1 MARRLT
7 LWHNPAMAALL
18 RNQHHWIFGAALAV
32 WLALG
37 WPFLHELATGMV
49 RRASPVPLLWLVP
62 YGVFGA
68 AVVGATL
75 LKLRTSLRWTLLCAE
90 LAAVAAMTVIFP
102 KDLMSLFLVI
112 IAWQVAM
119 ATTPVKTLCWVA
131 FQTLAILG
139 LVAQAPDSHLSY
151 IIALSCVLQLCC
163 VLMAQALRSEE
174 RAALALARTNRE
186 LRSAQAAIAANVRDA
201 ERLRISRELHDA
213 WGHELTALGLQLEIA
228 SRVAE
233 PKRVNDH
240 VMQAKGLARELL
252 ARVRSVVATLRD
264 AERSDDGTDADRF
277 QRGSAESGPHSTVV
291 HSAASQPGRPRHWIF
306 CIAALAVLGVLSFP
320 VLQAYVTG
328 GMPMSPFWLGSFAL
342 FAAAVLAAMTMKP
355 RPRVHWALLGVQV
368 AAVAAMA
375 FIASWAMM
383 SGFLIVVAWQVAM
396 TTGPVRAF
404 GWLAL
409 QTLVVVAA
417 LALAQR
423 PDLCWVI
430 GKSIALQLFFVS
442 AAQALRRE
450 AETAHALAR
459 TNRQLLAAQ
468 AVIAAN
474 ARDAERLRI
483 SRELHD
489 AWGHQL
495 TALGLQLEIASHV
508 AEAGRASDHV
518 SQAKGLAHEL
528 LAQVRDVASTLREAE
543 RGDLKDTLEALAQSV
558 PVPAIHVSIDPRL
571 RVTPDQCHALIRC
584 AQEAVTN
591 AVKHAEAAN
600 LWLQVTADGD
610 GVRLVAR
617 NDGHD
622 RPAAATP
629 GSGLVGMRERIES
642 LGGKLAV
649 RAGAG
654 FGFTIEAWL
663 PARTPQA
670 A

>member
-1 MARRLT
+1 MARRLP

-32 WLALG
+32 WLAVG
-37 WPFLHELATGMV
+37 WPFLHELATGTV
-49 RRASPVPLLWLVP
+49 RRASPVPMQWLVP
-62 YGVFGA
+62 YGLFGA

-75 LKLRTSLRWTLLCAE
+75 LRLRTNLRWPLLCVQ

-119 ATTPVKTLCWVA
+119 ATTPFKTLCWVA
-131 FQTLAILG
+131 FQTLAILA

-151 IIALSCVLQLCC
+151 IIGLSCVLQLCC
-163 VLMAQALRSEE
+163 VLIAQALRSEE

-186 LRSAQAAIAANVRDA
+186 LRSAQAVIAADVRDA

-228 SRVAE
+228 SHVGE
-233 PKRVNDH
+233 PRRVNDH

-252 ARVRSVVATLRD
+252 ARVRTVVATLRD
-264 AERSDDGTDADRF
+264 AERGDQGTDADPLER
-277 QRGSAESGPHSTVV
+277 RSAEAGPH
-291 HSAASQPGRPRHWIF
+291 AAAAALAAGQPGSRRRWIY
-306 CIAALAVLGVLSFP
+306 CIAALAVLVTLSFP

-328 GMPMSPFWLGSFAL
+328 RTPMSLSWLGSFAV
-342 FAAAVLAAMTMKP
+342 FAAAVLAAMALKP
-355 RPRVHWALLGVQV
+355 RPRLHWALLGVQV

-409 QTLVVVAA
+409 QTSVVVAA
-417 LALAQR
+417 LALAER

-442 AAQALRRE
+442 AAQAVRRE
-450 AETAHALAR
+450 AETARTLAR
-459 TNRQLLAAQ
+459 TNRQLQAAQ

-474 ARDAERLRI
+474 AREAERLRI

-508 AEAGRASDHV
+508 AEAGDHV

-528 LAQVRDVASTLREAE
+528 LTQVRDVVSTLRESE
-543 RGDLKDTLEALAQSV
+543 RGDLEEALKALAQSI
-558 PVPAIHVSIDPRL
+558 PVPAIHVSIAPGLRL
-571 RVTPDQCHALIRC
+571 TRDQGHALIRC

-600 LWLQVTADGD
+600 LWLQVTANGD
-610 GVRLVAR
+610 GVRLFAR
-617 NDGHD
+617 DDGKT
-622 RPAAATP
+622 RPAGAKP
-629 GSGLVGMRERIES
+629 GSGLIGMRERIES

-649 RAGAG
+649 KAGA
-654 FGFTIEAWL
+654 GFTIEAWL
-663 PARTPQA
+663 PARTPQPA
-670 A
+670 

>member
-1 MARRLT
+1 M
-7 LWHNPAMAALL
+7 WQNPSMVALL
-18 RNQHHWIFGAALAV
+18 RNQHHWIFGAALSV

-49 RRASPVPLLWLVP
+49 RRAAPVPMEWLIP
-62 YGVFGA
+62 YGLFGA

-75 LKLRTSLRWTLLCAE
+75 LKVRTSLRWPLLWAE
-90 LAAVAAMTVIFP
+90 LAAVAAMTIIFP

-119 ATTPVKTLCWVA
+119 ATTPIKTLGWVA
-131 FQTLAILG
+131 FQTLAIFG
-139 LVAQAPDSHLSY
+139 LLAQAPDAHLSY
-151 IIALSCVLQLCC
+151 ILGLSSVLQLCC
-163 VLMAQALRSEE
+163 VLVAQALRSEE
-174 RAALALARTNRE
+174 RAALALVRTNQE
-186 LRSAQAAIAANVRDA
+186 LRSAQAAIAADVRDA

-228 SRVAE
+228 SHVAE
-233 PKRVNDH
+233 PRRVNDH

-264 AERSDDGTDADRF
+264 AERTEEGAAADPR
-277 QRGSAESGPHSTVV
+277 QRGRAAGL
-291 HSAASQPGRPRHWIF
+291 HSAAAPLAAGERGRPRHWTF
-306 CIAALAVLGVLSFP
+306 CIAALAVLGVLGFP
-320 VLQAYVTG
+320 VLQSYATG
-328 GMPMSPFWLGSFAL
+328 GAPTSASWLVSFAV
-342 FAAAVLAAMTMKP
+342 FAAAVLAAMAMKP
-355 RPRVHWALLGVQV
+355 RPTLHWALLGVQV

-383 SGFLIVVAWQVAM
+383 TGFLIIVAWQVAM

-417 LALAQR
+417 LALAAR

-442 AAQALRRE
+442 AAQALRKE
-450 AETAHALAR
+450 AETARALAR
-459 TNRQLLAAQ
+459 TNRELQAAQ

-518 SQAKGLAHEL
+518 SRAKGLAHEL
-528 LAQVRDVASTLREAE
+528 LGQVRDVVSTLREAE

-558 PVPAIHVSIDPRL
+558 PVPAIHVSIDPGL

-600 LWLQVTADGD
+600 LWLQVTANGD
-610 GVRLVAR
+610 GVRLFAR
-617 NDGHD
+617 DDGKT
-622 RPAAATP
+622 RPAEAKP
-629 GSGLVGMRERIES
+629 GSGLIGMRERIES

-649 RAGAG
+649 RKGA
-654 FGFTIEAWL
+654 GFTIEAWL
-663 PARTPQA
+663 PARTPQPA
-670 A
+670 

>member
-1 MARRLT
+1 
-7 LWHNPAMAALL
+7 MAALL

-32 WLALG
+32 WLAVG

-49 RRASPVPLLWLVP
+49 RRASPVPMQWLVP
-62 YGVFGA
+62 YGLFGA
-68 AVVGATL
+68 AVVGTTL
-75 LKLRTSLRWTLLCAE
+75 LELRTSLRWPLLCAE

-102 KDLMSLFLVI
+102 KDLMTLFLVI

-131 FQTLAILG
+131 FQTLAIVA
-139 LVAQAPDSHLSY
+139 LVARAPDSHLSY
-151 IIALSCVLQLCC
+151 IIGLSSVLQLCC

-174 RAALALARTNRE
+174 RAALALARANRE
-186 LRSAQAAIAANVRDA
+186 LRSAQAVIAANVRDE

-228 SRVAE
+228 SHVAE
-233 PKRVNDH
+233 PRRVNDH
-240 VMQAKGLARELL
+240 VVRAKGLARELL
-252 ARVRSVVATLRD
+252 ARVRNVVATLRD
-264 AERSDDGTDADRF
+264 AERGDDGMGAYPS
-277 QRGSAESGPHSTVV
+277 QCGSAAAGPHSG
-291 HSAASQPGRPRHWIF
+291 AASFAPGQFGRRRHWIF

-320 VLQAYVTG
+320 VLQSFVTG
-328 GMPMSPFWLGSFAL
+328 TAPLSPSWLGAFVV
-342 FAAAVLAAMTMKP
+342 FAAAVVAAMALKP
-355 RPRVHWALLGVQV
+355 RPALRWVLLGVQV

-383 SGFLIVVAWQVAM
+383 TGFLIVVAWQVAM

-404 GWLAL
+404 GWLAF

-417 LALAQR
+417 LALAAR

-450 AETAHALAR
+450 AETARALAR
-459 TNRQLLAAQ
+459 TNRQLQAAQ
-468 AVIAAN
+468 GVIAAN
-474 ARDAERLRI
+474 ARHSERLRI

-495 TALGLQLEIASHV
+495 TALGLQLEIATHV
-508 AEAGRASDHV
+508 AEAGRAGDHV

-528 LAQVRDVASTLREAE
+528 LTQVRDVVSTLREAE
-543 RGDLKDTLEALAQSV
+543 RGDLKDTLEALARSV
-558 PVPAIHVSIDPRL
+558 PVPAIHVSIDPGL

-600 LWLQVTADGD
+600 LWLQVTANGD
-610 GVRLVAR
+610 GVRLFAR
-617 NDGHD
+617 DDGKT
-622 RPAAATP
+622 RPAAAKP
-629 GSGLVGMRERIES
+629 GSGLIGMRERMES

-654 FGFTIEAWL
+654 FTVEAWL
-663 PARTPQA
+663 PARTPQPA
-670 A
+670 

>member
-1 MARRLT
+1 MARRFP
-7 LWHNPAMAALL
+7 LWQNPVMAALL

-32 WLALG
+32 WIALG

-49 RRASPVPLLWLVP
+49 RRASPVPMLWLVP
-62 YGVFGA
+62 YFLFGA
-68 AVVGATL
+68 SVLAATL
-75 LKLRTSLRWTLLCAE
+75 LRLRTSLRWPLLWAE
-90 LAAVAAMTVIFP
+90 LGAVAAMTVIYP

-131 FQTLAILG
+131 FQTLAIVG
-139 LVAQAPDSHLSY
+139 LVAQAADSHLSY
-151 IIALSCVLQLCC
+151 IIALASVLQLCC

-174 RAALALARTNRE
+174 QAALALARTNRE
-186 LRSAQAAIAANVRDA
+186 LRSAQAVIAANVRDE

-228 SRVAE
+228 SHVAE
-233 PKRVNDH
+233 RRRVNDH
-240 VMQAKGLARELL
+240 VMQAKMLARDLL
-252 ARVRSVVATLRD
+252 ARVRSVVATLRE
-264 AERSDDGTDADRF
+264 AERGDESTGADPF
-277 QRGSAESGPHSTVV
+277 QRSRADAHL
-291 HSAASQPGRPRHWIF
+291 AAVPLAAGQPGRPRRWIF
-306 CIAALAVLGVLSFP
+306 CVAALAVLITLGFP
-320 VLQAYVTG
+320 VLQAVVTG
-328 GMPMSPFWLGSFAL
+328 RAPMSLSWLGSFTL
-342 FAAAVLAAMTMKP
+342 FAAAVLAAMALKL
-355 RPRVHWALLGVQV
+355 RPRLRWTLLCIQV

-383 SGFLIVVAWQVAM
+383 SAFLIIVAWQVAM
-396 TTGPVRAF
+396 ATGPVRAF
-404 GWLAL
+404 GWVAL
-409 QTLVVVAA
+409 QTLAVVAA
-417 LALAQR
+417 LALAPR

-430 GKSIALQLFFVS
+430 GNSIALQLFFVS

-450 AETAHALAR
+450 AETARALAR
-459 TNRQLLAAQ
+459 TNRQLQAAQ

-474 ARDAERLRI
+474 ARNAERLRI

-518 SQAKGLAHEL
+518 SQAKGLAHAL
-528 LAQVRDVASTLREAE
+528 LAQVRDVVSTLREAD
-543 RGDLKDTLEALAQSV
+543 RGDFRDALEALAQSI
-558 PVPAIHVSIDPRL
+558 PVPAVHVAIDPGL

-610 GVRLVAR
+610 GVRLIAR
-617 NDGHD
+617 DDGKAQ
-622 RPAAATP
+622 PAASSP
-629 GSGLVGMRERIES
+629 GSGLRGMRERVEA

-649 RAGAG
+649 RAGRG
-654 FGFTIEAWL
+654 VGFTVDAWL
-663 PARTPQA
+663 PVGAPQTA
-670 A
+670 